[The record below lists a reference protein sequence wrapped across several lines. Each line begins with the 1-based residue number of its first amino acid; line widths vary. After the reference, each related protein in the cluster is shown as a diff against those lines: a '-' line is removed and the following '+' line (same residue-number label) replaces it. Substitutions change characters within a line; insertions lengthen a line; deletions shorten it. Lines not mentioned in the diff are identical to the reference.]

1 MAIYT
6 SYILPAI
13 AFVTIN
19 DKMSDRDPL
28 VHIRMPDTLRKTLQQ
43 AGKASSRSM
52 NAEIVHRLLESL
64 SLQDAGYDGDDN
76 LKLSG
81 VELGLIG
88 IWRDLSDEERRS
100 VLVLLRG
107 LAMNKSDAS

>member
-1 MAIYT
+1 M
-6 SYILPAI
+6 
-13 AFVTIN
+13 
-19 DKMSDRDPL
+19 KMSDRDPL

-64 SLQDAGYDGDDN
+64 SLKDTGYDRNGN
-76 LKLSG
+76 LELSG

-88 IWRDLSDEERRS
+88 IWRDLTDDERRS
-100 VLVLLRG
+100 VMVLLRSIV
-107 LAMNKSDAS
+107 KSKEGA